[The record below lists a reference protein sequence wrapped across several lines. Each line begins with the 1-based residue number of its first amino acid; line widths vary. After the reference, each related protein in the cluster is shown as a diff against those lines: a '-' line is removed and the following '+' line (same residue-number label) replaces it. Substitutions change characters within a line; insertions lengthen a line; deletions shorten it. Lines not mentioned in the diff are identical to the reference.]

1 MQRRG
6 STFAQTIIYVCM
18 YIYIDD
24 IMYNYVIVRRLD
36 EENSH
41 EVIGINY
48 IRIRIYIYIYILI
61 CRRMSV

>member
-1 MQRRG
+1 M
-6 STFAQTIIYVCM
+6 YV

-41 EVIGINY
+41 EVNGINY
-48 IRIRIYIYIYILI
+48 IRIRIYIYTYIY
-61 CRRMSV
+61 SYVDA

>member
-1 MQRRG
+1 MY
-6 STFAQTIIYVCM
+6 I

-41 EVIGINY
+41 EVNGIIY
-48 IRIRIYIYIYILI
+48 IRIRIYIYTYILI